1 MDLGRPFSL
10 YPASGMMIIKI
21 PGHRRKQKPQEEAM
35 RSFSARARAILSV
48 AVVVLALAASA
59 GISLAQSG
67 YPDKPV
73 RVILPFG
80 PGGVADVTMRL
91 VAQKLSERLGQNFFV
106 DNRPG
111 AGGIIAAKSALSYP
125 ADGYTLYL
133 AGNGTAI
140 SQTLFKDL
148 PYSIVKDFVPVTFL
162 AQFDMLL
169 AAKADS
175 PNDSVQKLVAYGKAH
190 PGKLNLGTVAPG
202 STQNLSAE
210 LFKLLTGVDATI
222 ITFKTTPELV
232 TAIIRGDIDVGF
244 DYLAAFRPS
253 IAGKQIKIIATGGD
267 KPNAELPGVP
277 TVKDSG
283 YPEYLVTSWNA
294 LQARVGIPPAIVKK
308 LNEEVNI
315 VLKMPDIKARMADLG
330 MEPMLGTPEQ
340 LGERMRSEIKRWAVV
355 IEKAGIPK
363 K

>member
-1 MDLGRPFSL
+1 
-10 YPASGMMIIKI
+10 
-21 PGHRRKQKPQEEAM
+21 M
-35 RSFSARARAILSV
+35 RNLSARARAVLSV
-48 AVVVLALAASA
+48 TVAVLALTVGTTA
-59 GISLAQSG
+59 SLAQSK
-67 YPDKPV
+67 YPDKPI

-91 VAQKLSERLGQNFFV
+91 VAQKLTERFGQNVFIE
-106 DNRPG
+106 NRPG
-111 AGGIIAAKSALSYP
+111 AGGIIGAKAALSYP
-125 ADGYTLYL
+125 ADGYTYYL

-169 AAKADS
+169 ATKIDS
-175 PNDSVQKLVAYGKAH
+175 PHDSVQKVVAYAKAN
-190 PGKLNLGTVAPG
+190 PGKLNFGTVAPG

-210 LFKLLTGVDATI
+210 LFKLLTGAQATI
-222 ITFKTTPELV
+222 VTYRTTPDLV
-232 TAIIRGDIDVGF
+232 TAIVRGDIDVGF
-244 DYLAAFRPS
+244 DFLAAFRPS
-253 IAGKQIKIIATGGD
+253 ISGKQVKIIATGGE

-283 YPEYLVTSWNA
+283 YPDYLVTSWNA
-294 LQARVGIPPAIVKK
+294 LQVRTGTPPDVIKK
-308 LNEEVNI
+308 MNEEVNA
-315 VLKMPDIKARMADLG
+315 VLKMPEIKTRMADLG

-340 LGERMRSEIKRWAVV
+340 LGARMESEIKRWGMV
-355 IEKAGIPK
+355 IDKAGIPK